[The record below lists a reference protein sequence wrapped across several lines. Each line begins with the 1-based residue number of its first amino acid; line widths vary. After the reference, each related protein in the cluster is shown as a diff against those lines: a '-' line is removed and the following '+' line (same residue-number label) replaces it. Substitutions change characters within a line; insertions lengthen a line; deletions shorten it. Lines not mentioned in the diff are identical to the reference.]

1 MNTALNAGA
10 VSSLLAL
17 SLAAGGCS
25 ISIGD
30 GYSEASRTSTISESG
45 MSELVA
51 SNRGLELGM
60 SNGEALALFPEDYAT
75 LKSSSRV
82 EGRVVEEWRVQA
94 YQKRKR
100 LVFRRWLYF
109 VDGELVEF
117 SDDRVSYS
125 ADSGLPEHWR

>member
-1 MNTALNAGA
+1 MNTAIKAGA

-30 GYSEASRTSTISESG
+30 EYSVASRSSSISESG
-45 MSELVA
+45 MHELVA

-60 SNGEALALFPEDYAT
+60 SKEEALGLFPDDYAT
-75 LKSSSRV
+75 LKSSSRID
-82 EGRVVEEWRVQA
+82 GRVVEEWRVQA

-117 SDDRVSYS
+117 SDDRLSYS
-125 ADSGLPEHWR
+125 AAGGLPEHWR